1 MGREVNWRHEVA
13 IDPAF
18 KRLIQNRNLKPTT
31 QQSYLDGVLDFC
43 RFFDKSP
50 SEIVEWFRGMSE
62 DEVVETFK
70 TYFIGRK
77 DKLSSKSL
85 ILFSIGVRAL
95 LIENGVKTIDRV
107 SREISRT
114 FRRCVGRVRTLLKR
128 DMITKPEIIRILKVA
143 GLREKALITMM
154 ASSGLRIGAAVSLK
168 LENIKDNLWDLN
180 LPCYQVEV
188 PEEYSKEGEPYVTF
202 ISWEA
207 AEYLRDWLKFREQN
221 GETIRPSSYL
231 FPTRWNDSPITPKR
245 FQNIWRKLCDEAGI
259 DSRPVQIKGR
269 TKVRHN
275 IRPHSLRKFF
285 RTTLTISG
293 VDPKVA
299 EALMGHSLSKF
310 GVESIYDFAVS
321 NLDYLRSEYMKA
333 LDNLLLLRKPR
344 GFISSET
351 EMRIE
356 ELERELGR
364 RDMAIKRLQ
373 KQIEDLNLQLI
384 QVMLALQ
391 SGDRKLL
398 EQLPFPSAFTTSGK
412 KILEREEKAEA
423 EAMEKMIRKKR
434 K

>member
-1 MGREVNWRHEVA
+1 M
-13 IDPAF
+13 
-18 KRLIQNRNLKPTT
+18 
-31 QQSYLDGVLDFC
+31 DGIFDFC

-50 SEIVEWFRGMSE
+50 SELVEWFKNKDE
-62 DEVVETFK
+62 DEIIEAFK
-70 TYFIGRK
+70 AYLVGRK
-77 DKLSSKSL
+77 DTLSSKSL
-85 ILFSIGVRAL
+85 QLFTIAVRAL

-114 FRRCVGRVRTLLKR
+114 FRRSVGRVRTLLKR
-128 DMITKPEIIRILKVA
+128 DVITKPEIVRVLKVA
-143 GLREKALITMM
+143 GLREKALITVM
-154 ASSGLRIGAAVSLK
+154 APSGLRIGAPVNLK

-188 PEEYSKEGEPYVTF
+188 SEEYSKEGEPYVTF

-231 FPTRWNDSPITPKR
+231 FPTRWNSSPITSKR
-245 FQNIWRKLCDEAGI
+245 FQIIWRKLCDEAGI
-259 DSRPVQIKGR
+259 DSRPVQIRGK
-269 TKVRHN
+269 TKIRYN

-321 NLDYLRSEYMKA
+321 NLDYLRSEYLKA

-364 RDMAIKRLQ
+364 RDMVIERLQ
-373 KQIEDLNLQLI
+373 KQIEELNLQFI

-391 SGDRKLL
+391 SLIEKL
-398 EQLPFPSAFTTSGK
+398 
-412 KILEREEKAEA
+412 
-423 EAMEKMIRKKR
+423 
-434 K
+434 